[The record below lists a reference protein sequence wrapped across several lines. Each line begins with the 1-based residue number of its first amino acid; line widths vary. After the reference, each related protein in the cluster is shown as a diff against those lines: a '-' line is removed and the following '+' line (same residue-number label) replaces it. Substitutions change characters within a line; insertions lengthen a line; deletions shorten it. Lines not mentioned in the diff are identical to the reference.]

1 MKRAVYNKRRNLR
14 AQSVHFLRQADQN
27 LASAEGDAAGEPSAV
42 KMRHSACNVLKDT
55 QLRSLIAKSVHS
67 QF

>member
-1 MKRAVYNKRRNLR
+1 MKRRNVCYSLS
-14 AQSVHFLRQADQN
+14 QFGFYFVEEN

-55 QLRSLIAKSVHS
+55 QLRSLIAKSVHG